1 MLVLTPSQERFIL
14 KQLENCKPFDHGAS
28 RACFE
33 CPTEIVK
40 HLGLNVEYEYIIKL
54 AVGLG
59 GLSQNQLEILTYQQ
73 YGESH
78 PLAQI
83 FAAGRY
89 VEIMEKLEIE
99 YDFRDFVDNDCYF
112 CEDDNSGEEY
122 WGFNE
127 EIASEVEVA
136 VELLSDLFGQTN
148 DNGQIGYSNLSGTY
162 VSYDYGFTTEKY
174 RDDQMSDLSDYIFYD
189 EGNLRNYLREL
200 SDILEQEEELL
211 GSVEKALLNKS
222 ESCEYDE
229 EDEFEVEDDAKEN

>member
-1 MLVLTPSQERFIL
+1 MLVLTPAQERFIL
-14 KQLENCKPFDHGAS
+14 KQLESCEPFDHGAS

-33 CPTEIVK
+33 CSTEIVEA
-40 HLGLNVEYEYIIKL
+40 LGLNTEYEYIIKL
-54 AVGLG
+54 AMGLG

-89 VEIMEKLEIE
+89 VEIMEKLEIK
-99 YDFRDFVDNDCYF
+99 YDFSDFVDNGCYF
-112 CEDDNSGEEY
+112 FEDYYGEEY

-127 EIASEVEVA
+127 EIASQVQVV
-136 VELLSDLFGQTN
+136 VELLSDLFGETN

-174 RDDQMSDLSDYIFYD
+174 PDDQMSDLSGYIVYD
-189 EGNLRNYLREL
+189 KVNLRNYLREL

-211 GSVEKALLNKS
+211 GSVEKTILHK
-222 ESCEYDE
+222 CENHEDE
-229 EDEFEVEDDAKEN
+229 EEAEYEHDAEEK

>member
-1 MLVLTPSQERFIL
+1 MLVLTPAQERFIL
-14 KQLENCKPFDHGAS
+14 KQLESCEPFDNGAS
-28 RACFE
+28 RVCFE

-40 HLGLNVEYEYIIKL
+40 FLGLNLEYEYIIKL

-99 YDFRDFVDNDCYF
+99 YDFRDFVDEDCYF
-112 CEDDNSGEEY
+112 CEDDCGEEY

-127 EIASEVEVA
+127 EIASQVQVA

-174 RDDQMSDLSDYIFYD
+174 RDDQMSDLSNYIIYD
-189 EGNLRNYLREL
+189 EGNLRNYLRGL
-200 SDILEQEEELL
+200 SDILEQEDELL
-211 GSVEKALLNKS
+211 GSVEKALLDK
-222 ESCEYDE
+222 CENYTGDE
-229 EDEFEVEDDAKEN
+229 DAEYEDDAEKN

>member
-1 MLVLTPSQERFIL
+1 MLVLTPAQERFIL
-14 KQLENCKPFDHGAS
+14 KQLEDCEPFDHGAS

-40 HLGLNVEYEYIIKL
+40 ALGLNTEYEYIIKL
-54 AVGLG
+54 AMGLG

-99 YDFRDFVDNDCYF
+99 YDFRDFVDEDCYF
-112 CEDDNSGEEY
+112 CEDDCGEEY

-127 EIASEVEVA
+127 EVAS
-136 VELLSDLFGQTN
+136 
-148 DNGQIGYSNLSGTY
+148 
-162 VSYDYGFTTEKY
+162 
-174 RDDQMSDLSDYIFYD
+174 
-189 EGNLRNYLREL
+189 
-200 SDILEQEEELL
+200 
-211 GSVEKALLNKS
+211 
-222 ESCEYDE
+222 
-229 EDEFEVEDDAKEN
+229 

>member
-14 KQLENCKPFDHGAS
+14 KQLESCEPFDNGAS
-28 RACFE
+28 RVCFE

-40 HLGLNVEYEYIIKL
+40 FLGLNAEYEYIIKL
-54 AVGLG
+54 AMGLG

-99 YDFRDFVDNDCYF
+99 YDFRDFVDEDCYF
-112 CEDDNSGEEY
+112 CEDDRGEEY

-127 EIASEVEVA
+127 EIASQVQVA

-174 RDDQMSDLSDYIFYD
+174 RDDQMSDLSNYIIYD
-189 EGNLRNYLREL
+189 EGNLRNYLRGL
-200 SDILEQEEELL
+200 SDILEQEDELL
-211 GSVEKALLNKS
+211 GSVEKALLDK
-222 ESCEYDE
+222 CENYTGDE
-229 EDEFEVEDDAKEN
+229 DAEYEDDAEKN

>member
-1 MLVLTPSQERFIL
+1 MLVLTPAQERFIL
-14 KQLENCKPFDHGAS
+14 KQLEGCEPFDNGAS
-28 RACFE
+28 RVCFE
-33 CPTEIVK
+33 CPTEVVK
-40 HLGLNVEYEYIIKL
+40 HLGLNAEYEYIIKL
-54 AVGLG
+54 AMGLG

-99 YDFRDFVDNDCYF
+99 YDFRDFVDEDCYF
-112 CEDDNSGEEY
+112 CEDDSGEEY

-127 EIASEVEVA
+127 EVASQVTVV

-174 RDDQMSDLSDYIFYD
+174 RVDQMSDLSDYIVYD
-189 EGNLRNYLREL
+189 KVNLRNYLREL

-211 GSVEKALLNKS
+211 GSVEKTILHK
-222 ESCEYDE
+222 CENYEGE
-229 EDEFEVEDDAKEN
+229 EAEFEDDAKEN

>member
-1 MLVLTPSQERFIL
+1 MLVLTPAQERFIL
-14 KQLENCKPFDHGAS
+14 KQLEGCEPFDHGAS

-33 CPTEIVK
+33 CSTEIVK
-40 HLGLNVEYEYIIKL
+40 ALGLNAEYEYIIKL
-54 AVGLG
+54 AMGLG

-127 EIASEVEVA
+127 EIASEVAVA
-136 VELLSDLFGQTN
+136 IELLNDLFGQTN

-189 EGNLRNYLREL
+189 EVNLRNYLREL

-211 GSVEKALLNKS
+211 GSIEKALLDKCEN
-222 ESCEYDE
+222 CEYDE
-229 EDEFEVEDDAKEN
+229 EDEFEVEDDAEEN

>member
-1 MLVLTPSQERFIL
+1 MLVLTPAQERFIL
-14 KQLENCKPFDHGAS
+14 KQLESCEPFDNGAS
-28 RACFE
+28 RVCFE

-40 HLGLNVEYEYIIKL
+40 ALGLNVEYEYIIKL
-54 AVGLG
+54 AMGLG

-89 VEIMEKLEIE
+89 VEIMEKLKIE
-99 YDFRDFVDNDCYF
+99 YDFRDFVDNGCYF
-112 CEDDNSGEEY
+112 FEDYRGEEY

-127 EIASEVEVA
+127 EIASQVQVV
-136 VELLSDLFGQTN
+136 VELLSDLFGETN

-174 RDDQMSDLSDYIFYD
+174 PVDQMSDLSDYIVYD
-189 EGNLRNYLREL
+189 KVNLRNYLREL

-211 GSVEKALLNKS
+211 GSVEKTILRK
-222 ESCEYDE
+222 CENHEGE
-229 EDEFEVEDDAKEN
+229 EEAEYEHDAEEK

>member
-14 KQLENCKPFDHGAS
+14 KQLESCEPFDSGAS
-28 RACFE
+28 RVCFE

-40 HLGLNVEYEYIIKL
+40 ALGLNIEYEYIIKL

-99 YDFRDFVDNDCYF
+99 YDFRDFVDEDCYF
-112 CEDDNSGEEY
+112 CEDDCGEEY

-127 EIASEVEVA
+127 EIASQVQVA

-174 RDDQMSDLSDYIFYD
+174 RDDQMSDLSNYIIYD
-189 EGNLRNYLREL
+189 EGNLRNYLRGL
-200 SDILEQEEELL
+200 SDILEQEDELL
-211 GSVEKALLNKS
+211 GSIEKALLDK
-222 ESCEYDE
+222 CENYTGDE
-229 EDEFEVEDDAKEN
+229 DAEYEDDAEKN

>member
-1 MLVLTPSQERFIL
+1 MLVLTPAQERFIL
-14 KQLENCKPFDHGAS
+14 KQLEACEPFDHGAS

-40 HLGLNVEYEYIIKL
+40 ALGLNIEYEYIIKL
-54 AVGLG
+54 AMGLG

-89 VEIMEKLEIE
+89 VEVMEKLEIDN
-99 YDFRDFVDNDCYF
+99 DFRDFVDNDCYF
-112 CEDDNSGEEY
+112 CEDDCGEEY

-127 EIASEVEVA
+127 EIASQVA
-136 VELLSDLFGQTN
+136 AVVELLSDLFGQTN

-174 RDDQMSDLSDYIFYD
+174 REDQMSDLSEYIIYD
-189 EGNLRNYLREL
+189 EVNLIKYLREL
-200 SDILEQEEELL
+200 SNILEQEDELL
-211 GSVEKALLNKS
+211 GSVEKALLDK
-222 ESCEYDE
+222 
-229 EDEFEVEDDAKEN
+229 AKIIQVMKMMPKKIKLKIS

>member
-1 MLVLTPSQERFIL
+1 MLVLTPAQERFIL
-14 KQLENCKPFDHGAS
+14 KQLEGCEPFDHGAS

-33 CPTEIVK
+33 CSTEIVK
-40 HLGLNVEYEYIIKL
+40 ALGLNAEYEYIIKL
-54 AVGLG
+54 AMGLG

-99 YDFRDFVDNDCYF
+99 YDFRDFVDEDCYF
-112 CEDDNSGEEY
+112 CEDDGGEEY

-127 EIASEVEVA
+127 EVASQVQVA

-174 RDDQMSDLSDYIFYD
+174 RDDQMSDLSDYIVYD
-189 EGNLRNYLREL
+189 EVNLRNYLREL
-200 SDILEQEEELL
+200 SDILEQEDELL
-211 GSVEKALLNKS
+211 GSVEKALLVKCENH
-222 ESCEYDE
+222 EYDE
-229 EDEFEVEDDAKEN
+229 EDESEDDAEEKLN

>member
-1 MLVLTPSQERFIL
+1 MLVLTPAQERFIL
-14 KQLENCKPFDHGAS
+14 KQLEGCEPFDHGAS

-40 HLGLNVEYEYIIKL
+40 ALGLNTEYEYIIKL
-54 AVGLG
+54 AMGLG

-112 CEDDNSGEEY
+112 CEDDDSGEEY

-174 RDDQMSDLSDYIFYD
+174 RDDQMSDLSEYIVYD
-189 EGNLRNYLREL
+189 EVNLINYLREL

-211 GSVEKALLNKS
+211 GSVEKTILHK
-222 ESCEYDE
+222 CEKYTGDE
-229 EDEFEVEDDAKEN
+229 DAEYEDDAEKN

>member
-1 MLVLTPSQERFIL
+1 MLVLTPAQERFIL
-14 KQLENCKPFDHGAS
+14 KQLESCEPFDNGAS
-28 RACFE
+28 RVCFE

-40 HLGLNVEYEYIIKL
+40 FLGLNVEYEYIIKL

-99 YDFRDFVDNDCYF
+99 YDFRDFVDEDCYF
-112 CEDDNSGEEY
+112 CEDDCGEEY

-127 EIASEVEVA
+127 EIASQVEVA

-174 RDDQMSDLSDYIFYD
+174 RDDQMSDLSNYIIYD
-189 EGNLRNYLREL
+189 EVNLRNYLRGL

-211 GSVEKALLNKS
+211 GSVEKALLDK
-222 ESCEYDE
+222 CENYTGDE
-229 EDEFEVEDDAKEN
+229 DAEYEDDAEKN